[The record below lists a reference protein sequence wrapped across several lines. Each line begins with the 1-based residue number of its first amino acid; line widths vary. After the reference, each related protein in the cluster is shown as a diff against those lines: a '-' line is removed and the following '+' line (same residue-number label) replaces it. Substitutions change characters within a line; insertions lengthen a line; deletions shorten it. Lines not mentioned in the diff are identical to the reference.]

1 MWWIIAAVIAVV
13 VLLAALLAYLTAHR
27 LDRLHIRTDLAAAS
41 LHEAILQRHTVAVAM
56 AESLGPNQFRGA
68 EWIRVCVDQAK
79 HRSAEEFTPG
89 APQTGIEQAENDL
102 TRAIADLPRD
112 SLGPQLRAEAID
124 VGDRLEM
131 ARRFY
136 NDAVRDT
143 RKLREKKVVAWFR
156 LAGSAPMPEYIELV
170 DPSYN

>member
-1 MWWIIAAVIAVV
+1 MWWIVSIIAVV
-13 VLLAALLAYLTAHR
+13 LVASAALLAYLTAHR
-27 LDRLHIRTDLAAAS
+27 LDRLHIRTDLAAAA
-41 LHEAILQRHTVAVAM
+41 LYEAFLRRHTVAVAI
-56 AESLGPNQFRGA
+56 AEGLGPHDERAA
-68 EWIRVCVDQAK
+68 EWLHSCAARAK
-79 HRSAEEFTPG
+79 HRSADKFTPG

-102 TRAIADLPRD
+102 TSALSDLPPE
-112 SLGPQLRAEAID
+112 SMGPHLRAEATD
-124 VGDRLEM
+124 AGDRLEM

-143 RKLREKKVVAWFR
+143 RRLREKKVVSWFR

>member
-1 MWWIIAAVIAVV
+1 MWWIVAVIAAAIVV
-13 VLLAALLAYLTAHR
+13 SAALLAYLTAHR
-27 LDRLHIRTDLAAAS
+27 LDRLHIRTDLAAAALS
-41 LHEAILQRHTVAVAM
+41 EALLRRHTVAVAI
-56 AESLGPNQFRGA
+56 AEGLGSRDERSA
-68 EWIRVCVDQAK
+68 EWIRGCVGRAK
-79 HRSAEEFTPG
+79 HRSAGTFTPG

-102 TRAIADLPRD
+102 TSALSKLPQD
-112 SLGPQLRAEAID
+112 SLGPHLRAEAID

-143 RKLREKKVVAWFR
+143 RRLREKKVVSWFR